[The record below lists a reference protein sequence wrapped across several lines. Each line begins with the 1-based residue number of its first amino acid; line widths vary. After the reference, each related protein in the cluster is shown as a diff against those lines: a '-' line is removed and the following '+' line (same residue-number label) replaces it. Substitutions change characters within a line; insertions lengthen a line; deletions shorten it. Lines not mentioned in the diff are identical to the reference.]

1 MIPKLSPDV
10 DSITIQPTYE
20 VSHIYSFLGWLL
32 RVPLVV
38 GELDPNATSRRH
50 GPVVVDAP

>member
-38 GELDPNATSRRH
+38 GERSKRLGRVAN
-50 GPVVVDAP
+50 